1 MARSSGKDRQWAQAE
16 FSAAELGDKRRT
28 ARLVQMAQQLSER
41 PEMSLPEA
49 LGHTGALKAAYRF
62 FDNADIAH
70 ESVLA
75 PHVLSSIR
83 RMRDRPVVLAV
94 QDTSYI
100 DYATHPDTDG
110 LGHSVARVVT
120 A

>member
-49 LGHTGALKAAYRF
+49 LGHTAALKAAYRF

-75 PHVLSSIR
+75 PRISPRAMNRSDATIMHST
-83 RMRDRPVVLAV
+83 V
-94 QDTSYI
+94 Q
-100 DYATHPDTDG
+100 P
-110 LGHSVARVVT
+110 HS
-120 A
+120 